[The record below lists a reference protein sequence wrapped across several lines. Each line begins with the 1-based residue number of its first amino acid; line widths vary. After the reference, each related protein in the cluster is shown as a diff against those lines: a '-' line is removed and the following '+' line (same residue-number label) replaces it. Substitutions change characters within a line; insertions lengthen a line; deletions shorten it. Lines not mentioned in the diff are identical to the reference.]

1 MTGWKTCL
9 RVELEVD
16 AVQVDQVETRI
27 EALGV
32 TSWIVLS
39 AHSGRSSDGR
49 WSRAGQVTAS
59 GRRMLVVF
67 TIPPA
72 LADTIR
78 DALRDEMVRLNGE
91 IIAYPVTTP

>member
-32 TSWIVLS
+32 TGWIVLS
-39 AHSGRSSDGR
+39 AHSGRSADGR

-67 TIPPA
+67 TITMA
-72 LADTIR
+72 LAEKIR
-78 DALRDEMVRLNGE
+78 DALQDEMVRLNGE
-91 IIAYPVTTP
+91 IVTYPVMTP